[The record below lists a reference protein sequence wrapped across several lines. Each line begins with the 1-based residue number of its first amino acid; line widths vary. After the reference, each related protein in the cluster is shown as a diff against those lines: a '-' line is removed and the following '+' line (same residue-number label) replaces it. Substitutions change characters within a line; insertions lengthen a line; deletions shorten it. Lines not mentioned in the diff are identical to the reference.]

1 MTKRITHRPRK
12 SAGRKSEYDEE
23 VSLEICVRV
32 MDGQS
37 IREICRD
44 PEMPSKT
51 TVYQWMAVTPTFTD
65 AYARACEVR
74 AEAWADELKV
84 IADDASN
91 DWMERERQDGSVER
105 VLDREHVQR
114 SKLRIDTL
122 KWLMS
127 KHARRYA
134 DKVEVEV
141 GGEFNVTN
149 LSDAEL
155 VARTRARLEAL
166 GIEVA
171 TNTLLLGY
179 DETAKAAD
187 DLQPVIGE

>member
-1 MTKRITHRPRK
+1 WH
-12 SAGRKSEYDEE
+12 
-23 VSLEICVRV
+23 
-32 MDGQS
+32 
-37 IREICRD
+37 
-44 PEMPSKT
+44 
-51 TVYQWMAVTPTFTD
+51 
-65 AYARACEVR
+65 
-74 AEAWADELKV
+74 
-84 IADDASN
+84 
-91 DWMERERQDGSVER
+91 
-105 VLDREHVQR
+105 
-114 SKLRIDTL
+114 
-122 KWLMS
+122 MS